1 MLDEISLVIKLKHG
15 DHSAFIDLYD
25 EYHTRLYNFVYAS
38 VNSKDESKDIVQIIF
53 MRLWERHDDINPNLQ
68 FGAYLYT
75 IARHLIYNHLRAK
88 LYRKFDIKATETIEH
103 TIPNVDNNEEL
114 LIETDFRNFFANL
127 IEQLPERR
135 RQIFMMSRSENKS
148 YIQIAK
154 ELNITENTV
163 DTQIRKSLD
172 FLRKNLKKEEVLMF
186 LGFLNSL

>member
-1 MLDEISLVIKLKHG
+1 MLDERTLVISLQNG
-15 DHSAFIDLYD
+15 DHSAFINLYD

-38 VNSKDESKDIVQIIF
+38 VNSKDESKDIVQIVF
-53 MRLWERHDDINPNLQ
+53 MRLWERHGEVNPNLQ

-88 LYRKFDIKATETIEH
+88 LYHKLDIKATESIEQ
-103 TIPNVDNNEEL
+103 TIPNTDNNEEL
-114 LIETDFRNFFANL
+114 LIESDFRTFFVRL
-127 IEQLPERR
+127 IDQLPERR

-148 YIQIAK
+148 YLQIAH

-172 FLRKNLKKEEVLMF
+172 FLRKNLKKEEMLLF
-186 LGFLNSL
+186 LVMLNNM

>member
-1 MLDEISLVIKLKHG
+1 MLDERTLVISLQNG
-15 DHSAFIDLYD
+15 DHSAFINLYD

-38 VNSKDESKDIVQIIF
+38 VNSKDESKDIVQIVF
-53 MRLWERHDDINPNLQ
+53 MRLWERHGEVNPNLQ

-88 LYRKFDIKATETIEH
+88 LYHKLDIKATESIEQ
-103 TIPNVDNNEEL
+103 TIPNTDNNEEL
-114 LIETDFRNFFANL
+114 LIESDFRTFFVRL
-127 IEQLPERR
+127 IDQLPERR

-148 YIQIAK
+148 YLQIAQ

-172 FLRKNLKKEEVLMF
+172 FLRKNLKKEEMLLF
-186 LGFLNSL
+186 LVMLNNM